1 MDNNRIQPQIA
12 IYMTNKKLCE
22 FNDKLKAAPVE
33 YYGHL
38 HAQGEKV
45 EGERS
50 QRSCIGIVLQDYS
63 NGTGNKTVRVSANL
77 SPEFFAY
84 ALSRVSLGVELFDF
98 YEEKIFGDPDK
109 EGKSMVTKVSIKRAS
124 VGQDGKPRNYPWC
137 VIVENG
143 HAIKEGTQTG
153 GVHMKK
159 GSYQKERSVF
169 VNIND
174 YDFFRLMQQTTRYI
188 NAWELTN
195 GPKKIREA
203 MQIMEQQRTSERNN

>member
-143 HAIKEGTQTG
+143 RAIKEGTQTG